1 MDFLI
6 FDKQTGETVLTGDS
20 ALMLLHRFLEEYPEI
35 LQWCLCSQEDGDD
48 ILEELTAEG

>member
-6 FDKQTGETVLTGDS
+6 FDKQTGETLLKGLNPLTLLVL
-20 ALMLLHRFLEEYPEI
+20 FLEQYPNVQE
-35 LQWCLCSQEDGDD
+35 WCLCTQEDEDD